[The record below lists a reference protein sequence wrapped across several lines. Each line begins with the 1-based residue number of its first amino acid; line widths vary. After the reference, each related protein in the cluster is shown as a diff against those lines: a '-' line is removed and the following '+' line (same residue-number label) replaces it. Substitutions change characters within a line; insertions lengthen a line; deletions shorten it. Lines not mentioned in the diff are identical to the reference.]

1 MKGGFV
7 EKKATFFIYTSQPI
21 LKINL
26 YFNSS
31 YFIYKVNIIDL
42 MANIL
47 STDDFILDDYNPGLI
62 LKNIAER
69 ARKNRLEL
77 DLSQSALAAKSGV
90 SLGSLK
96 RFESTSEISL
106 KNLIMLA
113 AILDAT
119 EEFGLLFK
127 TRKYKSIDE
136 LLAKDK
142 LTVKKRSR
150 KNV

>member
-1 MKGGFV
+1 M
-7 EKKATFFIYTSQPI
+7 Y
-21 LKINL
+21 
-26 YFNSS
+26 YNSS
-31 YFIYKVNIIDL
+31 HIIYNVNNIDI

-47 STDDFILDDYNPGLI
+47 SDNEFILDDFNPGLI

-69 ARKNRLEL
+69 ARRNRLEL

-96 RFESTSEISL
+96 RFENTSEISL
-106 KNLIMLA
+106 KNLVMLA
-113 AILDAT
+113 LVLDAT

-127 TRKYKSIDE
+127 RQKYKSIDE

-142 LTVKKRSR
+142 ITVKKRGR

>member
-1 MKGGFV
+1 
-7 EKKATFFIYTSQPI
+7 
-21 LKINL
+21 
-26 YFNSS
+26 
-31 YFIYKVNIIDL
+31 